1 MKEIIADLAAKWGMF
16 IFNTMDKIKNTTG
29 IDVEKRMIKSM
40 KKDEKMREEHPFR
53 WALKNLTFG
62 ALKGLFD
69 AGTHSISK

>member
-40 KKDEKMREEHPFR
+40 KKDEKMREEKKHTVFLSVVLCLMVNSVSFKK
-53 WALKNLTFG
+53 AKITQ
-62 ALKGLFD
+62 
-69 AGTHSISK
+69 I